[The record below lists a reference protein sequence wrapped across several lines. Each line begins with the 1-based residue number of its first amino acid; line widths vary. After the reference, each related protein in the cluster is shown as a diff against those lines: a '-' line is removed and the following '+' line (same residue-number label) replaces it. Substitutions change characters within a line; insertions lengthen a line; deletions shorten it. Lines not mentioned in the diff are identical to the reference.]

1 MDTKK
6 ILKDAQQADV
16 KKVLKNDAPDNL
28 MLHKCNDFDPTDIK
42 IYFDKWDKNLLG
54 KQKGIL
60 VGQDVVLYINVKVE
74 ELNKKWIEENSE
86 SINDTYNEF
95 MSEHQSKLPKSIQD
109 WKETDFFSALIVNNK
124 YYA

>member
-1 MDTKK
+1 M
-6 ILKDAQQADV
+6 
-16 KKVLKNDAPDNL
+16 
-28 MLHKCNDFDPTDIK
+28 
-42 IYFDKWDKNLLG
+42 
-54 KQKGIL
+54 
-60 VGQDVVLYINVKVE
+60 GQDVVLYINVKVE